1 MKILQIKIDGFGRW
15 INADIQ
21 LDSSLQVFFGPNE
34 AGKSTLVEF
43 IKGVLFGFKN
53 AQGKN
58 KYKQYVPKTTAAYGG
73 SLLVE
78 QDGKRYWVHRSGR
91 RQGGQ
96 VTISHEDGSGTRMTI
111 KKLCGPL
118 NRQLVEDIFVF
129 GQDELSRIDDLS
141 DEELRQDL
149 QRVGAVGSAHWQSV
163 KADLQKQ
170 SRDMYK
176 ARGRKPEL
184 NQALAKVKDL
194 QQRLKAAQSK
204 TADYR
209 QLVHQQANI
218 GQQADQVDQQLT
230 AVRHH
235 LEQLKRQQQLWPV
248 FEEWQ
253 GIKNRHDSLSQLA
266 ADDLTWVQQLQASL
280 PEIERQVKSIEAE
293 VAATKQQVD
302 GLSSD
307 GLRLY
312 RQKWQGANDP
322 TDKLRNLQLE
332 QLTHE
337 QQRPAAEKAQQT
349 LTDVQKRLGQDEL
362 PAPLT
367 ADQRSQLVA
376 LLQPASRQQKPA
388 PRWSAA
394 IGVALSGGAA
404 LLLGLVIKVT
414 LLDIIG
420 VVVLLIGGFLAYQ
433 QQQKVSDWQRQ
444 TEQAS
449 QQRQQELVEFGHQH
463 GLAAFD
469 QGQWLSM
476 QADLEKAAAAQQTL
490 QEFDQASEQLGAA
503 YQQWQ
508 AAFAN
513 INADNATAFWD
524 QTLSY
529 LRTCEQQ
536 AHRQDELNRR
546 QDEQQRLLNERRQQL
561 AAQQAKLTGYYQR
574 VGARNQEEFQQ
585 YLQQRTAEQNEAAT
599 KSAAEAQL
607 TPAMREQLGQYA
619 SKDDLVAQVG
629 ASTQQVNS
637 LLDQQKQ
644 ITRQAEEIKVQIKS
658 LVEDGSVT
666 RLEQE
671 LANAEQEASSLAKK
685 WLTEMLTSQWIDQSL
700 ALASADR
707 YPQIIQRATKY
718 FATLTNNR
726 YQTIQF
732 DDDQLVV
739 AGPAGRQFVVGEL
752 STGTAEQLYVALRLG
767 FVSVM
772 NDTVQFPLV
781 IDDGFVNFDNDR
793 KARVLDLLKQAA
805 QSGQVIYL
813 TADDRILANHDLSV
827 TNLEGSQDHE

>member
-58 KYKQYVPKTTAAYGG
+58 KYKQYVPKATAAYGG

-78 QDGKRYWVHRSGR
+78 QDGQRYWVHRSGR

-96 VTISHEDGSGTRMTI
+96 VTISHEDGSRTTMTI
-111 KKLCGPL
+111 EKLCGPL

-129 GQDELSRIDDLS
+129 GQGELSRIDDLS

-149 QRVGAVGSAHWQSV
+149 QRVGAVGSAHWQAV

-170 SRDMYK
+170 SRDLYK

-184 NQALAKVKDL
+184 NQALTKVKDL
-194 QQRLKAAQSK
+194 QQRLTTAQEK
-204 TADYR
+204 TTDYR
-209 QLVHQQANI
+209 QLVHQQATI
-218 GQQADQVDQQLT
+218 RHQAGQVDQQLT
-230 AVRHH
+230 AARHQ

-253 GIKNRHDSLSQLA
+253 GIQNRHGALEQLSA
-266 ADDLTWVQQLQASL
+266 SDLTRVQQLQASL
-280 PEIERQVKSIEAE
+280 PEIERQVKSVEEAA
-293 VAATKQQVD
+293 AATKQQVAD
-302 GLSSD
+302 LSSD
-307 GLRLY
+307 GLNLY

-322 TDKLRNLQLE
+322 TAKLRSLQLE
-332 QLTHE
+332 QLAHE
-337 QQRPAAEKAQQT
+337 QQRPAADKAQQT
-349 LTDVQKRLGQDEL
+349 LTDVQKRLGKDDL

-367 ADQRSQLVA
+367 VDQRSQLVA
-376 LLQPASRQQKPA
+376 LLQPASRQDKPSQ
-388 PRWSAA
+388 RWSAA
-394 IGVALSGGAA
+394 ISVALSGGAA
-404 LLLGLVIKVT
+404 LLLGLVMKSA

-420 VVVLLIGGFLAYQ
+420 IIVLLIGVVLAYQ

-444 TEQAS
+444 TERES
-449 QQRQQELVEFGHQH
+449 QQRHQALADFGQQH

-469 QGQWLSM
+469 QDQWLSM

-490 QEFDQASEQLGAA
+490 HEFDQAGDQLGAA

-508 AAFAN
+508 AAFTN
-513 INADNATAFWD
+513 INADNVTAFWN
-524 QTLSY
+524 QTLNY
-529 LRTCEQQ
+529 LRTCQQQ
-536 AHRQDELNRR
+536 AQRQDELNRR
-546 QDEQQRLLNERRQQL
+546 QDEQQRLLSERRQQL
-561 AAQQAKLTGYYQR
+561 AKQRADLTAFYQR
-574 VGARNQEEFQQ
+574 VGAHNQAEFQQ
-585 YLQQRTAEQNEAAT
+585 YLEQRTAAQNEAAT
-599 KSAAEAQL
+599 KSAAEVQL
-607 TPAMREQLGQYA
+607 TPAMREQLSQYA
-619 SKDDLVAQVG
+619 GKDDLVAQVG
-629 ASTQQVNS
+629 ASTQEVNS
-637 LLDQQKQ
+637 LLDHQQQ
-644 ITRQAEEIKVQIKS
+644 LTRQAEEIKVQLKS
-658 LVEDGSVT
+658 LVEDWSVT

-671 LANAEQEASSLAKK
+671 LANAEQAARSLAKK
-685 WLTEMLTSQWIDQSL
+685 WLTEMLTSQWIDSSL

-718 FATLTNNR
+718 FAILTNDR

-732 DDDQLVV
+732 DNDQLVV
-739 AGPAGRQFVVGEL
+739 AGPAGRQFAVGEL

-793 KARVLDLLKQAA
+793 KVRVLDLLKQAA
-805 QSGQVIYL
+805 KSGQVIYL
-813 TADDRILANHDLSV
+813 TADDRILATHDLSV